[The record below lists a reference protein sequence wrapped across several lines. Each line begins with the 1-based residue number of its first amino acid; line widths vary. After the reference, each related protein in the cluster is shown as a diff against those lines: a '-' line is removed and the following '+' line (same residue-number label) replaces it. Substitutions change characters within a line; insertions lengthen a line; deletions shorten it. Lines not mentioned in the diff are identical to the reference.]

1 MPFPPRWHGHL
12 PALREAVAALETPAL
27 DRGMIEQLFGISRS
41 GAIRLMAR
49 VERPRAGAPNV
60 LDREKLLA
68 WLDQLAA
75 TRPVVGSVERERR
88 LRAELARAAQEAGTR
103 ATAVVSVP
111 MSGPDSSES
120 NEAAGW
126 PAGVTLPEPG
136 LLAIRF
142 SSAEQLLGC
151 VLALAEAA
159 AGDYGAFRAR
169 LEGAVAEGAA
179 APPELLSETAL

>member
-1 MPFPPRWHGHL
+1 M
-12 PALREAVAALETPAL
+12 PALREALAALDTPAL
-27 DRGMIEQLFGISRS
+27 DRAMVEQLFGVSRS

-49 VERPRAGAPNV
+49 VQRPRPGAANV
-60 LDREKLLA
+60 LDREKLLG
-68 WLDQLAA
+68 WLDRLQA
-75 TRPVVGSVERERR
+75 TRPVAGAVERERR
-88 LRAELARAAQEAGTR
+88 LRAGLARAAREAEAR
-103 ATAVVSVP
+103 ATVVVP
-111 MSGPDSSES
+111 APTQGPDSSES

-142 SSAEQLLGC
+142 GSAEELLGL
-151 VLALAEAA
+151 VFALAEAA

-179 APPELLSETAL
+179 APPEPLSETAL